1 MNYIAIA
8 LLAGIVYGCTEENIS
23 GKAGTEIQVT
33 GNVGGQSRTAY
44 SVGEGSVYVSWV
56 AGDKIGLF
64 SEGQPDQMCYQ
75 AVASGKRS
83 DFMPEGSRLDRT
95 EGDSVYAYY
104 PYSDPYS
111 GSVAAGYPYAPLP
124 YLFGQNYNNGLPAPE
139 SDFMYAKGE
148 IRDGVLDLDFKH
160 LFAFLKLNIRTEL
173 LKEAQGLFVQSEE
186 QLMYM
191 NAWNEPARFD
201 FRGDSLVAEKCDYLW
216 YYVPKEALDT
226 LETVTCCMAVLP
238 TSENNLISFFIHGDD
253 GSIDHGLIERKAPE
267 GGFKA
272 GHVYDLSVEDNE
284 FDRVVQQEKEALI
297 ALYEATGGENWT
309 DNTNWCSDKPLEEW
323 YGVGFWGGH
332 VRYLSLGSNN
342 LSGQIPEQLAELPA
356 LYYLNLSFNQ
366 LSGTI
371 PSFIANLPMLQSLYL
386 HYNKFDGSIPE
397 WIGKLEKLTNLYLSG
412 NQLTGT
418 VPSSI
423 GNLKSLL
430 NLDLSFNQLTGSI
443 PSSIGNLVSLESLN
457 IQYNKL
463 DGSVPEEIG
472 KLEKLT
478 SLYLS
483 GNQLTGTVPSSIGN
497 LRSLSE
503 LDLTDNQLS
512 GSLPSTIGNLTSLK
526 FLYFRDNGLSGTIPS
541 TIGNLTSLEYLDLSD
556 NELTGNL
563 PVSMAALNSLEN
575 INLCG
580 NRLNG
585 VIPDEIVACDWWNR
599 LGYNTVIYQ
608 KGGNRLSF
616 SMYESSDYSMD
627 GTIFTLQRHTAGKGL
642 KLVILG
648 EAYSDRLIAD
658 GTYREDAE
666 AAMEAFFSEE
676 PYTSFRNYF
685 DVYGINVVSCNEVLG
700 ENTAFQTSYE
710 FDRNT
715 FETNPAKAVEYISR
729 MAETNYTAAD
739 VTSIVLMN
747 TDAGFRS
754 NCWMYSDGFSAAFCK
769 VGDDEGSLRS
779 LIHHEV
785 CGHGFGKLAD
795 EYTEFEGV
803 YPYPESIPLEHAV
816 NESMNVDVTDNPQ
829 EVIWSYFLTDMRYA
843 KEGIGIFEGALYYP
857 KGAYRATENSIMRYN
872 TGGFNAPSR
881 QSIYRRIMEKSG
893 GAYSFEAFLE
903 YDEINRNRIESGSRS
918 GNLRKGPVGL
928 PPVKCNYPS
937 SEAKRHW
944 KKDSGTIPFR

>member
-124 YLFGQNYNNGLPAPE
+124 YLFGQNYNNGLPVPE

-238 TSENNLISFFIHGDD
+238 TSENNLISFFIYEDD

-342 LSGQIPEQLAELPA
+342 LSGQIPEQLAELSA
-356 LYYLNLSFNQ
+356 LYDLNLSFNQ

-371 PSFIANLPMLQSLYL
+371 PSF
-386 HYNKFDGSIPE
+386 
-397 WIGKLEKLTNLYLSG
+397 
-412 NQLTGT
+412 
-418 VPSSI
+418 
-423 GNLKSLL
+423 
-430 NLDLSFNQLTGSI
+430 
-443 PSSIGNLVSLESLN
+443 
-457 IQYNKL
+457 
-463 DGSVPEEIG
+463 
-472 KLEKLT
+472 
-478 SLYLS
+478 
-483 GNQLTGTVPSSIGN
+483 
-497 LRSLSE
+497 
-503 LDLTDNQLS
+503 
-512 GSLPSTIGNLTSLK
+512 
-526 FLYFRDNGLSGTIPS
+526 
-541 TIGNLTSLEYLDLSD
+541 IGNLTSLEYLDLSD

-803 YPYPESIPLEHAV
+803 YPYPESIPFEHAV

-893 GAYSFEAFLE
+893 GTYSFEAFLE
-903 YDEINRNRIESGSRS
+903 YDEINRNRIEAGSRS

-944 KKDSGTIPFR
+944 KKDPVTIPFR

>member
-1 MNYIAIA
+1 MKRWMNYIAIA

-124 YLFGQNYNNGLPAPE
+124 YLFGQNYNNGLPVPE

-186 QLMYM
+186 QFMYM

-201 FRGDSLVAEKCDYLW
+201 FRGDSLVVEKCDYLW

-238 TSENNLISFFIHGDD
+238 TSENNVISFFIHGDD
-253 GSIDHGLIERKAPE
+253 GSIGHGLIERKAPE

-371 PSFIANLPMLQSLYL
+371 PSFI
-386 HYNKFDGSIPE
+386 
-397 WIGKLEKLTNLYLSG
+397 
-412 NQLTGT
+412 
-418 VPSSI
+418 
-423 GNLKSLL
+423 
-430 NLDLSFNQLTGSI
+430 
-443 PSSIGNLVSLESLN
+443 
-457 IQYNKL
+457 
-463 DGSVPEEIG
+463 
-472 KLEKLT
+472 
-478 SLYLS
+478 
-483 GNQLTGTVPSSIGN
+483 
-497 LRSLSE
+497 
-503 LDLTDNQLS
+503 
-512 GSLPSTIGNLTSLK
+512 
-526 FLYFRDNGLSGTIPS
+526 
-541 TIGNLTSLEYLDLSD
+541 GNLTSLEYLDLSD

-599 LGYNTVIYQ
+599 LGYDAVIHQ

-729 MAETNYTAAD
+729 MAETDYTAAD

-754 NCWMYSDGFSAAFCK
+754 ICWTYSDGFSAAFCK
-769 VGDDEGSLRS
+769 VGDDKESLRS

>member
-1 MNYIAIA
+1 MKRWMNYIAIA

-104 PYSDPYS
+104 PYSDSYS

-191 NAWNEPARFD
+191 NVWNEPARFD
-201 FRGDSLVAEKCDYLW
+201 FRGDSLVAEKCNYLW

-238 TSENNLISFFIHGDD
+238 TSENNVISFFIHGDD

-284 FDRVVQQEKEALI
+284 FDRVIQQEKEALI

-371 PSFIANLPMLQSLYL
+371 PSFI
-386 HYNKFDGSIPE
+386 
-397 WIGKLEKLTNLYLSG
+397 
-412 NQLTGT
+412 
-418 VPSSI
+418 
-423 GNLKSLL
+423 
-430 NLDLSFNQLTGSI
+430 
-443 PSSIGNLVSLESLN
+443 
-457 IQYNKL
+457 
-463 DGSVPEEIG
+463 
-472 KLEKLT
+472 
-478 SLYLS
+478 
-483 GNQLTGTVPSSIGN
+483 
-497 LRSLSE
+497 
-503 LDLTDNQLS
+503 
-512 GSLPSTIGNLTSLK
+512 
-526 FLYFRDNGLSGTIPS
+526 
-541 TIGNLTSLEYLDLSD
+541 GNLTSLEYLDLSD

-599 LGYNTVIYQ
+599 LGYDAVIHQ

-685 DVYGINVVSCNEVLG
+685 DVYGINVVSRNEVLG

-729 MAETNYTAAD
+729 MAETDYTAAD

-769 VGDDEGSLRS
+769 VGDDEESLRS

-803 YPYPESIPLEHAV
+803 YPYPESIPLEHAA

>member
-124 YLFGQNYNNGLPAPE
+124 YLFGQNYNNGLPVPE

-186 QLMYM
+186 QFMYM

-238 TSENNLISFFIHGDD
+238 TSENNLISFFIYEDD

-356 LYYLNLSFNQ
+356 LYDLNLSFNQ

-371 PSFIANLPMLQSLYL
+371 PSF
-386 HYNKFDGSIPE
+386 
-397 WIGKLEKLTNLYLSG
+397 
-412 NQLTGT
+412 
-418 VPSSI
+418 
-423 GNLKSLL
+423 
-430 NLDLSFNQLTGSI
+430 
-443 PSSIGNLVSLESLN
+443 
-457 IQYNKL
+457 
-463 DGSVPEEIG
+463 
-472 KLEKLT
+472 
-478 SLYLS
+478 
-483 GNQLTGTVPSSIGN
+483 
-497 LRSLSE
+497 
-503 LDLTDNQLS
+503 
-512 GSLPSTIGNLTSLK
+512 
-526 FLYFRDNGLSGTIPS
+526 
-541 TIGNLTSLEYLDLSD
+541 IGNLTSLEYLDLSD

-893 GAYSFEAFLE
+893 GTYSFEAFLE

-918 GNLRKGPVGL
+918 GNLQKGPVGL

-944 KKDSGTIPFR
+944 KKDPVTIPFR